1 MGNTCTTMADSCEC
15 MAEPP
20 QYCKV
25 INLQLKKVK
34 NNKKKEIS
42 SCDTELE
49 RLEKENPEAMET
61 VTKLFYILSMDQ

>member
-1 MGNTCTTMADSCEC
+1 MADSCEC

-25 INLQLKKVK
+25 INLQLKQKK
-34 NNKKKEIS
+34 LKIIKKKEIS